1 MATIAGQRAAFT
13 WALNQYNT
21 SDDPNKQAHFVR
33 LMAKYIRNAP
43 TNNFTPDQI
52 TQGQSYPADKVRAV
66 LDDPNLAAEPD
77 ISEAQ
82 AKHSLE
88 EAVDSSNVR
97 RKGDGPGIL
106 YAYGYKCAPDRLKIG
121 YTDGDTIERI
131 AAQIWTSTPDKPVL
145 ALEIKTQKSHAL
157 ERALHSILE
166 YRGKKI
172 KGGGDEWFIT
182 TVQEIE
188 SLFDFIDSRV

>member
-1 MATIAGQRAAFT
+1 VATIAGQRAAFT

-33 LMAKYIRNAP
+33 LLAKYIRNAP
-43 TNNFTPDQI
+43 ANNLTPEQI
-52 TQGQSYPADKVRAV
+52 TQGQSYPADKIKAA
-66 LDDPNLAAEPD
+66 LDDPSLAAEPD

-82 AKHSLE
+82 AKNSLE
-88 EAVDSSNVR
+88 AAVDSSNVIR
-97 RKGDGPGIL
+97 RGIGSGSL
-106 YAYGYKCAPDRLKIG
+106 DAYGYKCAPDRLKIG

-131 AAQIWTSTPDKPVL
+131 AAQIWTSTPDKPVS

-172 KGGGDEWFIT
+172 KGGNDEWFVT

-188 SLFDFIDSRV
+188 SLFDFIDSQN